1 MAPPLI
7 VRAVLDAA
15 GYLKVSESVV
25 ASNTLM
31 GDSALGMG
39 ADFTKSAEQQ
49 VAAGAKVIAS
59 QRAQLTQLKA
69 IQAEAVAG
77 SDRRIAAD
85 VAVAKQQATLNRSM
99 GLTAVG
105 TSRVAQ
111 EAKTAERDI
120 GKLTR
125 GALAGS
131 GVFSKLG
138 RSLAFASTGFIA
150 VAGGATVIAESIRQ
164 AEDLAAAQRQVDRQL
179 KTSGKSWSQ
188 YGGAIDKV
196 LLKEG
201 HLAGFTR
208 AQLLQAFG
216 YLLRVGG
223 NVQRSLQ
230 LTGLAADVARGR
242 SISLQAASIA
252 LSKALGGSATALRRL
267 GIIVPNNV
275 TKMQALEYVQ
285 KKFAGQAEAGTTSS
299 ARLSAALTD
308 AGATIGTVLLPTFE
322 RLTTHF
328 GDWLNRMNQSGKLT
342 HDFGSVVSFLGVG
355 FHTLEGAIRAVDDVT
370 GSFGHTLLLIGE
382 IWAGIKIAG
391 WIGALEKVAISW
403 GLIQSA
409 AEKAAVAEAAAA
421 SVSAAGIATGD
432 LRAAALASEGAGGA
446 SLLSRLIPRG
456 VGGAIGLG
464 VGGLIAGQIA
474 GAAGAPRPVS
484 SALTGAGVGA
494 GIGTLIEPGVGTAVG
509 AGVGALAG
517 ALASLIHQGP
527 SVQQTLEADAAAMK
541 NLDRAAHEAALS
553 VTGIRLQRLQLQDTL
568 ATQRATVAA
577 DRGAVARTTPGTPAH
592 AAAARQLREDQ
603 LALLQTEQQLKV
615 TTDQLTGAEKKQAQI
630 RDQRARKAADETK
643 QVLDLAASYKH
654 LQTSISKI
662 SQGKPVTS
670 TKDIDTLMQSVKDGT
685 DKASNA
691 TVSFTQKLDQMASKA
706 SPGLRKILKQIEQL
720 TIALGG
726 IPTPKDI
733 MLIFKGEADFRVGPG
748 GDLFPTG
755 PRSVPGGPSKTQPA
769 GPPPPVVWTGFQL
782 TLNEQIKQVQ
792 ASMTKTIADD
802 VKLAREIIARI
813 KRLID
818 IGHLVPG
825 TKGYLAALQEQAS
838 AEAVLQSAEAQKAE
852 QRRAAAEKARELAS
866 TYSTPIDLQIAQVQ
880 AEMTKSNKDD
890 IAVLRKII
898 AAARR
903 TLAQGGK
910 NKQGRLAVLQT
921 ILQAQEALQSLLGT
935 GADSPLVPL
944 KLQLALAKA
953 QALGTNQTPILKRMK
968 AALEKALKAA
978 RGNIQRQIDIWNEIA
993 SINQQLGQSVA
1004 NSYGKYKKASLKWE
1018 TEGLG
1023 LTPAARRALEAKLS
1037 QIGPGG
1043 THPMSGTGAAG
1054 YVIDPDTGRPI
1065 DRHHQRRQ
1073 GSQYAGSGGGR
1084 PPTVN
1089 ANIDLRVYID
1099 GKQVEA
1105 TVTKRQQKSNTR
1117 RPTQSRGP
1125 HAATR

>member
-7 VRAVLDAA
+7 VRAVLDAV

-39 ADFTKSAEQQ
+39 ADFTKSAEAQ

-69 IQAEAVAG
+69 IQAEAIAG

-85 VAVAKQQATLNRSM
+85 VAVAKAQAVLARST
-99 GLTAVG
+99 GG
-105 TSRVAQ
+105 TVLATGALSS

-131 GVFSKLG
+131 GVFAKLG

-179 KTSGKSWSQ
+179 QTSGKSWSQ
-188 YGGAIDKV
+188 YGGTIDKV

-223 NVQRSLQ
+223 NVQRSLN
-230 LTGLAADVARGR
+230 LTALAADVARGR

-308 AGATIGTVLLPTFE
+308 AGATIGTVVLPTFE

-328 GDWLNRMNQSGKLT
+328 GDWLNRMNESGKLT

-370 GSFGHTLLLIGE
+370 GSFGHTLLVIGE
-382 IWAGIKIAG
+382 IWAGIKIAA
-391 WIGALEKVAISW
+391 WIGTLEKVAISW

-446 SLLSRLIPRG
+446 SLLSRLVPRG

-474 GAAGAPRPVS
+474 GAAGAPQPVS
-484 SALTGAGVGA
+484 SSLTGAGVGA

-615 TTDQLTGAEKKQAQI
+615 TTDQLTGAEQKQARI
-630 RDQRARKAADETK
+630 RQQRQKTAAGETK
-643 QVLDLAASYKH
+643 QIIDLAASYSH
-654 LQTSISKI
+654 LAASL
-662 SQGKPVTS
+662 GKGPVTS
-670 TKDIDTLMQSVKDGT
+670 SKDIDTLMQSVKDGT
-685 DKASNA
+685 DKATNS
-691 TVSFTQKLDQMASKA
+691 TDMFIQKLDQIAAKS
-706 SPGLRKILKQIEQL
+706 SPGLQGVLKKIQEL
-720 TIALGG
+720 TEALGH
-726 IPTPKDI
+726 IPSSKEI
-733 MLIFKGEADFRVGPG
+733 RIIFKGQGDFRVGPG

-755 PRSVPGGPSKTQPA
+755 PRSVPAGPSRTQPA

-792 ASMTKTIADD
+792 ASMTKTLADD

-818 IGHLVPG
+818 IGNLVPG

-978 RGNIQRQIDIWNEIA
+978 HGNIQRQIDIWNQIA
-993 SINQQLGQSVA
+993 SINQQLGQSIT

-1023 LTPAARRALEAKLS
+1023 LTPAQRRALEAKLS

-1065 DRHHQRRQ
+1065 DRHHRRRQ

-1105 TVTKRQQKSNTR
+1105 TVTKRQQKSNTH
-1117 RPTQSRGP
+1117 RPTQRRGP
-1125 HAATR
+1125 LAATR